1 MLLFEFLF
9 LQLESLT
16 CYLMPIRTEQL
27 HFCIC
32 STWKREQS
40 RLFGFILFFI
50 ISSWGGAG
58 LGGSYMCCPAGELD
72 LLAQGGLWAR
82 EVSRV
87 PGCSSSAATSL
98 TITVRLGRDTT
109 ALQNDGWHVSC
120 HRRRS
125 RGSVTV
131 ACLFPASR
139 VQGGVWGRA
148 LGWGCCSGCPWAA
161 CLLFSGS
168 SSVSYLWQAHSDL
181 ACFLFAGWFFTHL
194 VSRKELA

>member
-1 MLLFEFLF
+1 MRWCW
-9 LQLESLT
+9 S
-16 CYLMPIRTEQL
+16 
-27 HFCIC
+27 
-32 STWKREQS
+32 
-40 RLFGFILFFI
+40 
-50 ISSWGGAG
+50 
-58 LGGSYMCCPAGELD
+58 GGSYMCCPAGELD

-87 PGCSSSAATSL
+87 PGCRSSAVTSL
-98 TITVRLGRDTT
+98 TITVWLGRDTT

-139 VQGGVWGRA
+139 VQGGGWGRA

-181 ACFLFAGWFFTHL
+181 ACFLFAGWFFTHFSEQEG
-194 VSRKELA
+194 VSLSKNFCRAVAELFGCQWQNARSWWHCQ